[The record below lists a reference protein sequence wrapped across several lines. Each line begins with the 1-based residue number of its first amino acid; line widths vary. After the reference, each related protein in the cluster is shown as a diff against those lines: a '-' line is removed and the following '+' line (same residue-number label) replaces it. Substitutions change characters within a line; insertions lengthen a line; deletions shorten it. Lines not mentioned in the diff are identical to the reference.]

1 LMTAYAARTR
11 GQDPAWTPLPVQ
23 YADYALWQREVLGD
37 PADPDS
43 LAAAQLDYWRETL
56 SGAPEVLALPT
67 DRPRPPHQSFRGAT
81 VRFDVGAELYRAVG
95 ELGRTHGATPFIT
108 VHAALAVLLSRLSG
122 SDDVTVGTPV
132 SGRGDRALDDLVGM
146 FVNTVVLRTPV
157 DAQHTF
163 AEHLTRVRDRDLDA
177 LAHTDLPF
185 DALVDAVPGH
195 RSEAY
200 APLVQVMLAF
210 QNTESARLQLP
221 DLTVDV
227 SEIDTGTTKFDLH
240 LTLTEVPGHDGAA
253 LTGALSYATDLFDPG
268 TVTALTER
276 FVRLLTAVTA
286 APHVPVGDLDL
297 LEGGERE
304 LILRRW
310 NATDAPR
317 TAHTLADLFARQAA
331 RTPDADAVVFGDE
344 TVTYA
349 DFDARTNRL
358 ARHLIA
364 AGVGPDRLVG
374 LAMRRSVELLVGM
387 YAVIKAGGAYLP
399 LDPDHP
405 ADRLE
410 YVLDNARPVC
420 VLTTT
425 ADRTPLPTSVPV
437 LELDRLEPSGES
449 AAALTPQERTA
460 PLTGDHLAYVL
471 YTSGSTGRPKGVAV
485 PHAAI
490 VNRLRWMQH
499 AYPLTA
505 EDTVLQKTP
514 FTFDVSV
521 WEFFWPLHTG
531 ARLVVA
537 APDGHRDPAYLTT
550 VVEQQHVT
558 VAHFVPSMLAVFV
571 AATDAGRCP
580 SLRLLFCSG
589 EALPPATVT
598 AAHAAFPAAAL
609 HNLYGPTEAAVDV
622 TSWACTDDDADVV
635 PIGAPVWNTRV
646 HVLDARLHPVPVGAV
661 GELYLS
667 GIQLA
672 RGYVGRGDLTAD
684 RFVADPFGPP
694 GTRMYRTGDL
704 VSWRRDGNLVYLGRS
719 DFQVKLRGLRIEL
732 GEIEHAL
739 LADPVVAQTAV
750 VVHRPTGAA
759 DG

>member
-1 LMTAYAARTR
+1 M
-11 GQDPAWTPLPVQ
+11 
-23 YADYALWQREVLGD
+23 
-37 PADPDS
+37 
-43 LAAAQLDYWRETL
+43 
-56 SGAPEVLALPT
+56 
-67 DRPRPPHQSFRGAT
+67 
-81 VRFDVGAELYRAVG
+81 
-95 ELGRTHGATPFIT
+95 
-108 VHAALAVLLSRLSG
+108 
-122 SDDVTVGTPV
+122 
-132 SGRGDRALDDLVGM
+132 
-146 FVNTVVLRTPV
+146 
-157 DAQHTF
+157 
-163 AEHLTRVRDRDLDA
+163 
-177 LAHTDLPF
+177 
-185 DALVDAVPGH
+185 
-195 RSEAY
+195 
-200 APLVQVMLAF
+200 
-210 QNTESARLQLP
+210 
-221 DLTVDV
+221 
-227 SEIDTGTTKFDLH
+227 
-240 LTLTEVPGHDGAA
+240 
-253 LTGALSYATDLFDPG
+253 
-268 TVTALTER
+268 
-276 FVRLLTAVTA
+276 
-286 APHVPVGDLDL
+286 
-297 LEGGERE
+297 
-304 LILRRW
+304 
-310 NATDAPR
+310 
-317 TAHTLADLFARQAA
+317 
-331 RTPDADAVVFGDE
+331 FGDE

-719 DFQVKLRGLRIEL
+719 DFQVKLRGAANRTRRDRARVARRPGRRADRRRGAPAHRRRRRFRRGARGVRGTRVRPHRRHRGPARGGRRPAARLHGAHPRRRPRPAPAEPERQARPQ
-732 GEIEHAL
+732 GPARPGSRRRPGGGTRRA
-739 LADPVVAQTAV
+739 ADPG
-750 VVHRPTGAA
+750 RTGAGRDLRRSARGTEGRCARQLPGTGRKLVAGHA
-759 DG
+759 DGRADRRRDRRRGGRAGPVRRTHRRGPGRAAT